1 LRVSALAL
9 LAIALAIVPSASSAV
24 QIGATGCSVDVQ
36 ARNGNFVCTLT
47 TAGGGLSLGG
57 SPTITT
63 GVSGGETATFRYDT
77 FGRLVAA
84 DVGGR
89 VTSYTYDAAGRLS
102 TLVDPSGETTTY
114 EYDALGRVVAAG
126 DSRFVYSADGLIR
139 AVGGEGGATVVVG

>member
-1 LRVSALAL
+1 
-9 LAIALAIVPSASSAV
+9 
-24 QIGATGCSVDVQ
+24 
-36 ARNGNFVCTLT
+36 
-47 TAGGGLSLGG
+47 
-57 SPTITT
+57 
-63 GVSGGETATFRYDT
+63 
-77 FGRLVAA
+77 
-84 DVGGR
+84 